1 MAVFKEDG
9 TLVEVSLG
17 YVANEPNVSVYLENE
32 NYYIVAY
39 RIFVDDA
46 SIKKVYLSSKKA
58 L

>member
-9 TLVEVSLG
+9 SLVEVSLG

-32 NYYIVAY
+32 NYYVVAY
-39 RIFVDDA
+39 RIFVDE
-46 SIKKVYLSSKKA
+46 SSLKKVYLSSKKA